1 MRRRDLL
8 TTGAAV
14 AFASRLVLLPRDA
27 RAQEKYPSRPVRL
40 IVPTAAGGVYDL
52 MGRLFVDK
60 IGPSLGTVVVEN
72 RSGGN
77 ATVGVTAAALS
88 APDGYTLLLG
98 SNSTH
103 IFQPAMMNTPHYDP
117 VKQFIPISTLSAS
130 WACIAVSPSLP
141 VKNLAELINY
151 AKNNSGRVTYGMRGV
166 GDVSHMT
173 AELLKQLSGG
183 ISLQSIPYSAMAQA
197 VRDLMSGDLMMTVPL
212 ITRNLV
218 DLHDAGKI
226 RLLAVTTSH
235 RLSIAP
241 SIPTAI
247 ESGVP
252 NMIAGEFFYLF
263 APSGTPT
270 AIVQRLNDV
279 ARAALT
285 DDEYK
290 TKLVGAGFDPM
301 FAGGLDETRALF
313 EAERR
318 RWLPIAEA
326 TGMKIN

>member
-1 MRRRDLL
+1 
-8 TTGAAV
+8 
-14 AFASRLVLLPRDA
+14 
-27 RAQEKYPSRPVRL
+27 
-40 IVPTAAGGVYDL
+40 
-52 MGRLFVDK
+52 
-60 IGPSLGTVVVEN
+60 
-72 RSGGN
+72 
-77 ATVGVTAAALS
+77 
-88 APDGYTLLLG
+88 
-98 SNSTH
+98 
-103 IFQPAMMNTPHYDP
+103 
-117 VKQFIPISTLSAS
+117 
-130 WACIAVSPSLP
+130 
-141 VKNLAELINY
+141 
-151 AKNNSGRVTYGMRGV
+151 
-166 GDVSHMT
+166 
-173 AELLKQLSGG
+173 
-183 ISLQSIPYSAMAQA
+183 
-197 VRDLMSGDLMMTVPL
+197 MSGDLMMTVPL

-241 SIPTAI
+241 NIPTAI
-247 ESGVP
+247 ESGVA